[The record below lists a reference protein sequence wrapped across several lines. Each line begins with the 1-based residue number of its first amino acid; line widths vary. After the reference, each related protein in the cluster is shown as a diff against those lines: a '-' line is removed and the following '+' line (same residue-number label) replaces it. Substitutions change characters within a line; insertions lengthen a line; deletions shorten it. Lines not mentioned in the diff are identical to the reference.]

1 MLLSLISCDLI
12 LNCKLKDKF
21 VDSLDKSYSVLY
33 TNKETVINFFLIVL
47 IKTISLTNQKNEG
60 FYTLKKRT
68 KIITIAS
75 IKGRVE
81 KNTSAILFSTII
93 SKKSSVLLID
103 MDSQAS
109 LTSYFNEYLEKARI
123 NVENTIY
130 MKS

>member
-21 VDSLDKSYSVLY
+21 VNSLDKSYSVLY

>member
-1 MLLSLISCDLI
+1 M
-12 LNCKLKDKF
+12 NCKLKDKF